1 MPVCIM
7 CKLHICCVSCLS
19 VHWTYEENL
28 QIDEYSPT
36 FICVVY
42 HWNLL
47 FIRTTAPN
55 FRQLKQVVEHTQSL
69 YQQNGTG
76 RKMNHRFNQN
86 NVICTVLQEY
96 FSKNM
101 ISVVVIVN
109 IGDST
114 DLKSASKRQKLAQE
128 FFIHFINMGS
138 AWCSKDAAI
147 YWIFND

>member
-1 MPVCIM
+1 
-7 CKLHICCVSCLS
+7 
-19 VHWTYEENL
+19 
-28 QIDEYSPT
+28 
-36 FICVVY
+36 
-42 HWNLL
+42 
-47 FIRTTAPN
+47 
-55 FRQLKQVVEHTQSL
+55 
-69 YQQNGTG
+69 
-76 RKMNHRFNQN
+76 MNHRLNQN

-147 YWIFND
+147 Y